1 MTTLPPLT
9 HHEIFTL
16 VAPFAQAG
24 YQVDLAA
31 TDRPARRLVFRPREV
46 NDAAL
51 PAAWQPLREQITL
64 ECGGRNHALL
74 RTLDTAQGLRATL
87 EGEGTDAAALLAACA
102 LVPPARQFVQTDG
115 VAVPL
120 QHRLLRSAD
129 PAPALMLKAA
139 RAALPGLV
147 LQMRLSPVEGYSAE
161 ITLERDGTQIAQLPA
176 DLLEVLSFAYHRLV
190 PNSRG
195 WASRV
200 ELRGAGVRRGAAAE
214 TRLTQMVAHLARTL
228 TAPPREF
235 HRRHRLARWLIAL
248 HSTWPV
254 AVAGGVLAFGIS
266 LQARGAAADSQLA
279 LLANVVPPLLLVA
292 FFLRRETPRIGLPRW
307 PRRLRA
313 DAWRVQG

>member
-1 MTTLPPLT
+1 MATLPPLT

-31 TDRPARRLVFRPREV
+31 TDRPARRLLFRPRDV
-46 NDAAL
+46 HDAAL

-64 ECGGRNHALL
+64 TCGNNHHALL
-74 RTLDTAQGLRATL
+74 RTLETAQGLRATL
-87 EGEGTDAAALLAACA
+87 EGEGGDIDALLAACA
-102 LVPPARQFVQTDG
+102 QVPPARQFMQADG

-120 QHRLLRSAD
+120 QHRLLRGAN

-139 RAALPGLV
+139 RAQLPGLV
-147 LQMRLSPVEGYSAE
+147 LQMRLSPVQGYSAE
-161 ITLERDGTQIAQLPA
+161 VALERDGARVAQLPA
-176 DLLEVLSFAYHRLV
+176 DLLEVLGLAFHRLV
-190 PNSRG
+190 SNSRG

-200 ELRGAGVRRGAAAE
+200 ELRGADARRGDDAE
-214 TRLTQMVAHLARTL
+214 KRLAQMVAHLARTL
-228 TAPPREF
+228 AAPPREF
-235 HRRHRLARWLIAL
+235 HRRHRRARWLIAL
-248 HSTWPV
+248 YSTWPV
-254 AVAGGVLAFGIS
+254 AVAGGVLAVGIS

-292 FFLRRETPRIGLPRW
+292 LFLRRETPRIGLPRW

-313 DAWRVQG
+313 DAWQVS